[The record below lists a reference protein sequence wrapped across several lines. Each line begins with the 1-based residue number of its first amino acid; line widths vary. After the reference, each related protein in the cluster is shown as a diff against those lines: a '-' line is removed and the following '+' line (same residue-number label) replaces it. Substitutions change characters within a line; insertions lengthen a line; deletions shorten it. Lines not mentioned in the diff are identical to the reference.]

1 MSNESKEGTT
11 KIDQF
16 DETTKTAIRLQNPAC
31 MTQPERM
38 PKSSTSRQSLKFKVM
53 LEELNYKEMNQIT
66 GGQNVSANEY
76 CATLSMLIE
85 NNWGRW
91 TEDERKSASSA
102 YSKHC

>member
-1 MSNESKEGTT
+1 
-11 KIDQF
+11 
-16 DETTKTAIRLQNPAC
+16 
-31 MTQPERM
+31 
-38 PKSSTSRQSLKFKVM
+38 M

-66 GGQNVSANEY
+66 GGQNVSAKEY

-91 TEDERKSASSA
+91 SEDERKSASDA